1 MSIGIG
7 SYRDEDRLTAQPD
20 KVGFSTRFFAGALIV
35 GLALVGCDSD
45 STEPP
50 ASTANSGTVQ
60 ETSAVAAE
68 ATTAWCKSALAEFD
82 SRLPLEP
89 SSLLDDL
96 GSVPTTDMSITIVE
110 EVTRALAQS
119 RLELETGTDSDE
131 GYEWS
136 STSLVSMISDICGT
150 NLASITVAASPQ
162 T

>member
-1 MSIGIG
+1 
-7 SYRDEDRLTAQPD
+7 
-20 KVGFSTRFFAGALIV
+20 
-35 GLALVGCDSD
+35 
-45 STEPP
+45 
-50 ASTANSGTVQ
+50 
-60 ETSAVAAE
+60 
-68 ATTAWCKSALAEFD
+68 
-82 SRLPLEP
+82 
-89 SSLLDDL
+89 
-96 GSVPTTDMSITIVE
+96 MSITIVE